1 MYSLGLSL
9 HQARIEHM
17 LFEEID
23 RIEYLSDLAE
33 HQYHE
38 RNDRIAE
45 AMEAIEELE
54 RENFMT
60 LPSREVEDFTLASRL
75 REVADALERK
85 WK

>member
-1 MYSLGLSL
+1 MYSLNLSL
-9 HQARIEHM
+9 QQSRIEHM

-23 RIEYLSDLAE
+23 RIEYMSDLAE

-38 RNDRIAE
+38 RNDRISE
-45 AMEAIEELE
+45 AMEAIEDLE

-60 LPSREVEDFTLASRL
+60 LPSREAEDTALVARL

>member
-1 MYSLGLSL
+1 MYSLELSL

-17 LFEEID
+17 LFDEID

-33 HQYHE
+33 YQYHE